1 MAVIGIISRIYK
13 YFYSGRNKGQK
24 LVSCEIGWKMAN
36 GKLLFLA
43 LWLIIGHLHM
53 LLQSFYKSCITQILG
68 V

>member
-1 MAVIGIISRIYK
+1 MGFGWPNV
-13 YFYSGRNKGQK
+13 
-24 LVSCEIGWKMAN
+24 EIGWKMAN